1 MTLEWILLW
10 FSFMV
15 PLLASP
21 GPANIMISSLAGTF
35 GFRKTLGFI
44 AGLTFWNTV
53 SCFLVGL
60 FFGLIHAKFDGLFH
74 VIEIL
79 GSFYI
84 LYLAYTFY
92 VNSKKISDFSLD
104 SLKPKEPSFSS
115 GLLMQTL
122 NGKLY
127 PVLSLMFSQFLDSHT
142 QPIKELLVLCFLFPS
157 LCLGIYF
164 FWAAVGAHLH
174 RSLNLAQKKL
184 QMKISAAVLGL
195 TGVWLL
201 YGSLF

>member
-1 MTLEWILLW
+1 MTLEWVLLW
-10 FSFMV
+10 FSFMI

-35 GFRKTLGFI
+35 GFRKILGFI

-79 GSFYI
+79 GSVYI
-84 LYLAYTFY
+84 LYLAYVFY
-92 VNSKKISDFSLD
+92 RNSQKLSDSNLD
-104 SLKPKEPSFSS
+104 SVKLKEPSFSS

-142 QPIKELLVLCFLFPS
+142 QAIKELLLLCLLFPL
-157 LCLGIYF
+157 LCLVIYL
-164 FWAAVGAHLH
+164 FWGAVGAHLH
-174 RSLNLAQKKL
+174 RSLSLSQKKI
-184 QMKISAAVLGL
+184 QMKVSALVLAL
-195 TGVWLL
+195 TGLWLL
-201 YGSLF
+201 FWG